1 MPCRSGG
8 IVCRSPG
15 MFDFNRGSV
24 WGDKDMRKKVWYP
37 VSTDLVGKIR
47 IRMRSVTC
55 SVFFHLTPL
64 YISDIFWNIIQ
75 SWFGLFCLVQ
85 SLFKLDTSI
94 NPVNA
99 FLLWMPRAYHLSL
112 KCLMTLQ
119 QYFMDELV
127 SISLS
132 PCQYLTKLTTRCN
145 YYAMSR
151 DSTGKTWT
159 LSIPA
164 AATKKDSSSLLR

>member
-1 MPCRSGG
+1 MSCRSGG
-8 IVCRSPG
+8 TVCRSPG

-37 VSTDLVGKIR
+37 VSTDLVGNFR

-112 KCLMTLQ
+112 RRSTHRNPYIPTAHYVLP
-119 QYFMDELV
+119 
-127 SISLS
+127 SLWVH
-132 PCQYLTKLTTRCN
+132 CN
-145 YYAMSR
+145 GDLGCSQCSGALALGVWNTDHWRSQR
-151 DSTGKTWT
+151 
-159 LSIPA
+159 
-164 AATKKDSSSLLR
+164 